1 MTESEE
7 KKVIN
12 SFARFQNTKHCF
24 IRVEKVKELGN
35 GQREVTFS
43 QRVVKKGALMLKFM
57 VLQVWV
63 WVAKESSSKRKS
75 PVNNGA

>member
-43 QRVVKKGALMLKFM
+43 QRGVKKRRAY
-57 VLQVWV
+57 
-63 WVAKESSSKRKS
+63 AKIHGSSSLGMGSKRKS

>member
-1 MTESEE
+1 MVTEMTESEE

-12 SFARFQNTKHCF
+12 SLARFQNTKHCF

-43 QRVVKKGALMLKFM
+43 QRGVKKGALMLNFM

-63 WVAKESSSKRKS
+63 WVA
-75 PVNNGA
+75 